1 MNKKQQVILSLLKE
15 IDEICRKHQIEYFLS
30 PRLTLCAV
38 QEQPFP
44 QNPLFGVVLM
54 KVPEMERFR
63 QVMEE
68 NPREKRALESMKNH
82 KWFPG
87 FYLRYENTDTVCMN
101 LDTAREYAYPG
112 LGINIY
118 PLRTTIASKM
128 ERRKT
133 TIEETGWNE
142 LCNIYSKPADMK
154 TRFSKFLIRIRC
166 AVGGQQ
172 AQVARMYDNF
182 CRNQQQPDAKKYIL
196 KRKKQTT
203 VFPAGVFAKS
213 QTVMLE
219 GIPFQAP
226 GNIRKYLTLSYG
238 DDYKHVTE
246 PQYVMPPQMIISA
259 RVSYTQV
266 WKEAGNFEKYCKER
280 RKNVRRLVR
289 SRSMK
294 ECFNECWDYVEFCGR
309 RMNLGVTFERRKDYI
324 KNLYKNEDYITLE
337 KVFRSYSK
345 MMEKSFEQ
353 GELFAEDDEIF
364 DIYVDVL
371 EKTGKTELRE
381 KIRAMI

>member
-1 MNKKQQVILSLLKE
+1 M
-15 IDEICRKHQIEYFLS
+15 
-30 PRLTLCAV
+30 
-38 QEQPFP
+38 
-44 QNPLFGVVLM
+44 
-54 KVPEMERFR
+54 
-63 QVMEE
+63 
-68 NPREKRALESMKNH
+68 
-82 KWFPG
+82 
-87 FYLRYENTDTVCMN
+87 
-101 LDTAREYAYPG
+101 EYAYPG

-246 PQYVMPPQMIISA
+246 PKYVMPPQMIISA

>member
-1 MNKKQQVILSLLKE
+1 
-15 IDEICRKHQIEYFLS
+15 
-30 PRLTLCAV
+30 
-38 QEQPFP
+38 
-44 QNPLFGVVLM
+44 
-54 KVPEMERFR
+54 
-63 QVMEE
+63 
-68 NPREKRALESMKNH
+68 
-82 KWFPG
+82 
-87 FYLRYENTDTVCMN
+87 
-101 LDTAREYAYPG
+101 
-112 LGINIY
+112 
-118 PLRTTIASKM
+118 M

-203 VFPAGVFAKS
+203 VFPAGVFAES

-246 PQYVMPPQMIISA
+246 PKYVMPPQMIISA

-294 ECFNECWDYVEFCGR
+294 ECFNECWDYVEFWDSLKPEDQEKLIILKADMSSYEEMMAFVTEVKEKAGHVDWLVSNAGISTYDKFQDYTFEEWNNIVNTNLSIPVFMVKELMPVMTEGGSVLFMGSYAGR
-309 RMNLGVTFERRKDYI
+309 QAYSSSVVYGVTKAAIHFLTKSLVKEFEPKGITVNAIAPGFIQTPWHENRTPESYERINRKI
-324 KNLYKNEDYITLE
+324 AL
-337 KVFRSYSK
+337 
-345 MMEKSFEQ
+345 
-353 GELFAEDDEIF
+353 
-364 DIYVDVL
+364 
-371 EKTGKTELRE
+371 LRGHGDSHE
-381 KIRAMI
+381 CGNRH